1 MPCGYNAS
9 SRSSTVHNEEAA
21 PKELPIDT
29 SKGNAMNQFTPVLH
43 SVSYASAWPGHSLL
57 DVDAF
62 LLKAVE
68 LGYRSIALV
77 AKRPHVS
84 PLDYDEAARRKLR
97 ARIEELGLELAAMM
111 GYSDFTAG
119 LEHPGIPSAEMNAA
133 YVGVVAKLAADLGT
147 KRVRIFTGYSKPE
160 LGYDT
165 QYGEVVKGLRLAARE
180 ASRYG
185 VTLVVQNHHD
195 IASHHQQFAWLL
207 DEVNEPNVRAAFDA
221 WAPFLQGH
229 SGDDL
234 ARAVESIG
242 SRIEFTTVADY
253 VIQPQFR
260 YDPGRVNYVREQS
273 ALVRAVAPGTGQV
286 DYESFFRG
294 LRSAGYRGPVAYEMC
309 ATLQGG
315 GSIENLDRTARQFLE
330 FMAEMNRD
338 EAPSE
343 SGHAKHGLSRRPA
356 AQTQVLTT
364 P

>member
-1 MPCGYNAS
+1 
-9 SRSSTVHNEEAA
+9 
-21 PKELPIDT
+21 
-29 SKGNAMNQFTPVLH
+29 MNQFTPVLH
-43 SVSYASAWPGHSLL
+43 SVSYASAWPGHSFL

-62 LLKAVE
+62 LNKAVE

-97 ARIEELGLELAAMM
+97 TRIEELGLELAAMM

-133 YVGVVAKLAADLGT
+133 YVGAVAKLAADLGT
-147 KRVRIFTGYSKPE
+147 KRVRIFTGYSKPQ

-165 QYGEVVKGLRLAARE
+165 QYGEVVKGIRLAARE

-185 VTLVVQNHHD
+185 ITLVVQNHHD

-207 DEVNEPNVRAAFDA
+207 DEVNEPNVKAAFDA
-221 WAPFLQGH
+221 WAPFLQGL
-229 SGDDL
+229 SGEDL
-234 ARAVESIG
+234 VRAVESVG

-260 YDPGRVNYVREQS
+260 YDPGHVNYVREES

-294 LRSAGYRGPVAYEMC
+294 LRSAGYGGPVAYEMC

-315 GSIENLDRTARQFLE
+315 GSLENLDRTARHFLQ
-330 FMAEMNRD
+330 FMAKMNGD
-338 EAPSE
+338 QAPS
-343 SGHAKHGLSRRPA
+343 GPDHVAKASVREPA
-356 AQTQVLTT
+356 TQTHLLTT

>member
-1 MPCGYNAS
+1 
-9 SRSSTVHNEEAA
+9 
-21 PKELPIDT
+21 
-29 SKGNAMNQFTPVLH
+29 MNQFTPVLH
-43 SVSYASAWPGHSLL
+43 SVSYASAWPGHSFL

-62 LLKAVE
+62 LNKAVE
-68 LGYRSIALV
+68 LDFRSIALV

-97 ARIEELGLELAAMM
+97 TRIEELGLELAAMM

-147 KRVRIFTGYSKPE
+147 KRVRIFTGYSKPQ

-165 QYGEVVKGLRLAARE
+165 QYGEVVKGIRLAARE

-185 VTLVVQNHHD
+185 ITLVVQNHHD

-207 DEVNEPNVRAAFDA
+207 DEVNEPNVKAAFDA
-221 WAPFLQGH
+221 WAPFLQGL
-229 SGDDL
+229 SGEDL
-234 ARAVESIG
+234 VRAVESVG

-260 YDPGRVNYVREQS
+260 YDPGHVNYVREES

-294 LRSAGYRGPVAYEMC
+294 LRSAGYGGPVAYEMC

-315 GSIENLDRTARQFLE
+315 GSLENLDRTARQFLQ
-330 FMAEMNRD
+330 FMAKMNGD
-338 EAPSE
+338 QAPS
-343 SGHAKHGLSRRPA
+343 GPDHVAKASVREPA
-356 AQTQVLTT
+356 TQTRLLTT